1 VTGAFPPP
9 TPDDEPARHGVE
21 AHAGCEGCSPTQ
33 DADHSPAGGFRS
45 GAEDLTPHIEAHGQ
59 VVDELTQLHQANRG
73 LTPNQVAQKYGYDD
87 AAEMRRCETAG
98 REIDAEVDAAER
110 AAGMGGRHHE
120 KTTER
125 LRELDRA
132 EWMARLLETRV
143 ARGSSRAVDI
153 PPDLRVALR
162 PYLGS
167 LIDEL
172 DAGSALM
179 AYGFA
184 NPDDPLGLGRV
195 PGLFVDEPV
204 QFGEYKRAPSAP
216 AGADELAELAQH
228 FGYPDVG
235 PVLAMI
241 DEVAGGGEAVK
252 RIAEHQP
259 DRGVL
264 PPGWTQKQWETAAR
278 TLFEARNPGA
288 RWDEL
293 PLVPRERWFRQ
304 VSEAFEAGR
313 SAAAAAMVPQRLITL
328 PPGHELEV
336 GMSEVGAQE
345 FAERAAGEGGAPGV
359 PQSVVHASRELIRA
373 GVFASDPE
381 FAGALLAAVCG
392 FHSYRHSGG
401 SAESGIE
408 TLMRLLRRE
417 SLLPVTADPEEWAH
431 PEAGPPD
438 VDTWWQNRH
447 DSRALSRDGGK
458 TWWFAE
464 GRHPGERCYSP
475 DGGDV
480 LGVLEECP
488 GCGGRGVVHVPEGEP
503 AGPPADVDEL
513 LMEAWGVIANV
524 SEGNWG
530 AQPPEW
536 VAAAER
542 WRDRWHARLHAVVRE
557 ELPVDGGGDE
567 PADSW
572 LAGPGPQNV
581 KLVAGAGATV
591 DAQGQAHGVRVAEKW
606 LAPDDTEFSGRYV
619 CLCGQEFQ
627 RPSFEGGPEAAEAA
641 LWAHAA
647 EVGVKA

>member
-9 TPDDEPARHGVE
+9 APDDEQPA
-21 AHAGCEGCSPTQ
+21 PT
-33 DADHSPAGGFRS
+33 PAGRI
-45 GAEDLTPHIEAHGQ
+45 LTP
-59 VVDELTQLHQANRG
+59 D
-73 LTPNQVAQKYGYDD
+73 QVAQKYGYDD

-120 KTTER
+120 KTAER

-132 EWMARLLETRV
+132 EWAARLLETRTL
-143 ARGSSRAVDI
+143 RGSGRAVDI
-153 PPDLRVALR
+153 PPDLRAAMR
-162 PYLGS
+162 PYLPGTF
-167 LIDEL
+167 L
-172 DAGSALM
+172 DHVDDGAAALV

-204 QFGEYKRAPSAP
+204 QFGKYKRVPGAP
-216 AGADELAELAQH
+216 AGAADLAQH

-241 DEVAGGGEAVK
+241 EEDSDTGEAIK
-252 RIAEHQP
+252 RIAAHRP
-259 DRGVL
+259 DRGAL
-264 PPGWTQKQWETAAR
+264 PPGWTQKQWETAAKS
-278 TLFEARNPGA
+278 LYEARTPGGV
-288 RWDEL
+288 WEEL
-293 PLVPRERWFRQ
+293 PLASRERWFRQ

-313 SAAAAAMVPQRLITL
+313 SAASAAMVPQRLITL

-336 GMSEVGAQE
+336 GMNEVGPKE

-373 GVFASDPE
+373 GVFASDPD

-417 SLLPVTADPEEWAH
+417 SLLPVTADPAEWAH

-475 DGGDV
+475 AGGDE
-480 LGVLEECP
+480 LGVLEECR
-488 GCGGRGVVHVPEGEP
+488 GCGGRGVVHVPESAGSAVPLDEGSAP
-503 AGPPADVDEL
+503 AADQEVWPMTGKLVIDEL
-513 LMEAWGVIANV
+513 GIFHQMVQRVV
-524 SEGNWG
+524 SRNEGKAKSWSYQCQCG
-530 AQPPEW
+530 EQFERTLEQGGSSAASDAVDAHLAQREPRAIR
-536 VAAAER
+536 VR
-542 WRDRWHARLHAVVRE
+542 WRTAQSQWPLATDPSRHGLESVEKNRTDPARPWAS
-557 ELPVDGGGDE
+557 
-567 PADSW
+567 A
-572 LAGPGPQNV
+572 AY
-581 KLVAGAGATV
+581 A
-591 DAQGQAHGVRVAEKW
+591 
-606 LAPDDTEFSGRYV
+606 
-619 CLCGQEFQ
+619 CLCGEEFF
-627 RPSFEGGPEAAEAA
+627 RSAEDGGPEAAEAA
-641 LWAHAA
+641 LNEH
-647 EVGVKA
+647 VGEKTSEAKA